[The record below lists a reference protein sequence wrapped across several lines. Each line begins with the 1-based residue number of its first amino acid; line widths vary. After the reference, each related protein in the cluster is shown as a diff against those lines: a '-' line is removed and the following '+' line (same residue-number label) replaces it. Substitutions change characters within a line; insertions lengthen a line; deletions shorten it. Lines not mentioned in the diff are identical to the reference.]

1 MNKILCVD
9 DDAITLMMSKIT
21 IKKAGFSD
29 DVITVFNG
37 QEAIDYYA
45 ELKETSTE
53 MTNKEY
59 PQLIFLD
66 LNMPVL
72 GGWEFLD
79 DFMNLY
85 YEKFTDTKVVIIS
98 STVDPFDK
106 EKAKSYPIVIDFF
119 SKPITK
125 EMLNQLTT
133 KLN

>member
-106 EKAKSYPIVIDFF
+106 EKLK
-119 SKPITK
+119 
-125 EMLNQLTT
+125 
-133 KLN
+133 